1 MNSRQFRTQA
11 VACLMFAGSLYHTS
25 HVTYGMSSDEP
36 RATSHEQLALVT
48 RSRAPLAEDAN
59 QFRVVQNKV
68 EWDPKQTAIIIC
80 DMWNQHWCKGA
91 TERVAELAP
100 RINEVVSA
108 ARDKGVLIIHSP
120 SSTVT
125 PYANH
130 PARKRAQDAPQA
142 ANLPEGIAKWC
153 NWIHEGEK
161 ASYPID
167 QSDGGCDCQPQC
179 KQGPPW
185 PWRSQIDTIQI
196 RDEDAV
202 SDSGVEIWNLMEH
215 RGIKN
220 VILTGVH
227 TNMCVLGRP
236 FGLRNMA
243 RCGKEVMLMRD
254 LTDTMYN
261 SKMRPFVNH
270 FTGTDLI
277 VEHIE
282 KLVCPTIT
290 STVFTGKP
298 AFRFKEDKRPRVVI
312 ISAENEYGAAGT
324 LPEFAN
330 ELKTKY
336 GLYCEILQGSTE
348 NKGPELH
355 ELAGLEAL
363 TNADLA
369 VLFVRRRAL
378 RPEQMQY
385 LRDYLASGRPLIA
398 LRTACHAFDTRGS
411 APAGYAEWPKFDPE
425 VLGGNY
431 HGHYGSGPK
440 CTVTPASVFRQE
452 DAGAADAQGH
462 AILAG
467 VKLPF
472 TSDGSLYRV
481 SPLAASA
488 KPLLIG
494 TVPDKDPEPV
504 AWTDMYGQSRIFF
517 TSLGH
522 PDDFKIPAFR
532 QLLLNATFWAMNKP
546 VPN

>member
-1 MNSRQFRTQA
+1 M
-11 VACLMFAGSLYHTS
+11 
-25 HVTYGMSSDEP
+25 YGNASDEKV
-36 RATSHEQLALVT
+36 LLVT

-59 QFRVVQNKV
+59 QFRVVQKKV

-91 TERVAELAP
+91 TDRVAELAP
-100 RINEVVSA
+100 HINEVVSV
-108 ARDKGVLIIHSP
+108 ARDKGVLIIHAP
-120 SSTVT
+120 SGTVGA
-125 PYANH
+125 YADH
-130 PARKRAQDAPQA
+130 PARKRAQDAPKA
-142 ANLPEGIAKWC
+142 ANLPEGIDKWC

-167 QSDGGCDCQPQC
+167 QSDGGCDCQPTC

-185 PWRSQIDTIQI
+185 PWKSQIDTIQI
-196 RDEDAV
+196 RDEDAI
-202 SDSGVEIWNLMEH
+202 SDSGVEIWSLMEQ
-215 RGIKN
+215 RGVKN
-220 VILTGVH
+220 VILMGVH

-236 FGLRNMA
+236 FGLRNLA
-243 RCGKEVMLMRD
+243 RFGKDVVLMRD

-261 SKMRPFVNH
+261 SKMHPVVSH

-277 VEHIE
+277 VEHVE
-282 KLVCPTIT
+282 KLVCPSVT

-298 AFRFKEDKRPRVVI
+298 AFRFKDDKRPRVVF

-324 LPEFAN
+324 LPEFAH
-330 ELKTKY
+330 ELQLKS

-348 NKGPELH
+348 KSGPELH

-369 VLFVRRRAL
+369 VVFARRRAL
-378 RPEQMQY
+378 QPEQMKY
-385 LRDYLASGRPLIA
+385 LRDYLDSGRPLIG

-411 APAGYAEWPKFDPE
+411 APQGYAEWPKFDPE

-431 HGHYGSGPK
+431 HNHYGAGPK
-440 CTVTPASVFRQE
+440 CTVTPA
-452 DAGAADAQGH
+452 ADGEAH
-462 AILAG
+462 PILSG

-481 SPLAASA
+481 SPLASST
-488 KPLLIG
+488 KSLLIG
-494 TVPDKDPEPV
+494 TIPDKEPEPV
-504 AWTDMYGQSRIFF
+504 AWTNMYGQSRVFF

-522 PDDFKIPAFR
+522 ADDFKIPAFR
-532 QLLLNATFWAMNKP
+532 RLLLNAVFWAMDKP
-546 VPN
+546 LPH

>member
-1 MNSRQFRTQA
+1 MNTRQFKMLA
-11 VACLMFAGSLYHTS
+11 VASIVFAGLLCQASS
-25 HVTYGMSSDEP
+25 VVYGNAGDEKV
-36 RATSHEQLALVT
+36 LLVT

-59 QFRVVQNKV
+59 QFRLVQKKI
-68 EWDPKQTAIIIC
+68 EWDPRQTAIIIC

-100 RINEVVSA
+100 YINEVVSN
-108 ARDKGVLIIHSP
+108 ARDKGVLIIHAP
-120 SSTVT
+120 SGTVGS
-125 PYANH
+125 YADH
-130 PARKRAQDAPQA
+130 PARKRAQDAPKV
-142 ANLPEGIAKWC
+142 ANLPDGIDKWC

-161 ASYPID
+161 TVGYPID
-167 QSDGGCDCQPQC
+167 HSDGGCDCQPKC
-179 KQGPPW
+179 PQGN
-185 PWRSQIDTIQI
+185 PWRGQIDTIQI
-196 RDEDAV
+196 RDEDAI
-202 SDSGVEIWNLMEH
+202 SDSGVEIWSLMEQ
-215 RGIKN
+215 RGVKN
-220 VILTGVH
+220 VILMGVH

-243 RCGKEVMLMRD
+243 RFGKDVVLMRD

-261 SKMRPFVNH
+261 SRMHPVVSH

-277 VEHIE
+277 VEHVE
-282 KLVCPTIT
+282 KLVCPTVT
-290 STVFTGKP
+290 STAFTGKP
-298 AFRFKEDKRPRVVI
+298 AFRFKDDRRPRVVF
-312 ISAENEYGAAGT
+312 ISVENEYGAAGT

-330 ELKTKY
+330 ELKTRY

-348 NKGPELH
+348 KSGPELH

-369 VLFVRRRAL
+369 VVFVRRRAL
-378 RPEQMQY
+378 QPEQMKY
-385 LRDYLASGRPLIA
+385 LRDYLDSGKPLIG

-411 APAGYAEWPKFDPE
+411 APQGYAEWPKFDPE

-431 HGHYGSGPK
+431 NNHYGAGPK
-440 CTVTPASVFRQE
+440 CTVTPAANGE
-452 DAGAADAQGH
+452 GH

-481 SPLAASA
+481 SPLASST

-494 TVPDKDPEPV
+494 TIPDKEPEPV
-504 AWTDMYGQSRIFF
+504 AWTNMYGQSRVFF

-522 PDDFKIPAFR
+522 ADDFKNPAFR
-532 QLLLNATFWAMNKP
+532 RLLLNAVFWAMDKP
-546 VPN
+546 LPH

>member
-1 MNSRQFRTQA
+1 MNSRQFRTSA
-11 VACLMFAGSLYHTS
+11 VVCLVFAGLLYQTS
-25 HVTYGMSSDEP
+25 SVA
-36 RATSHEQLALVT
+36 RANSNDGQLLLVT

-59 QFRVVQNKV
+59 QFRVVQKRV

-100 RINEVVSA
+100 HINEVVSI
-108 ARDKGVLIIHSP
+108 ARDKGVLIIHAP
-120 SSTVT
+120 SGTVGA
-125 PYANH
+125 YADH
-130 PARKRAQDAPQA
+130 PARKRAQDAPKA
-142 ANLPEGIAKWC
+142 ANLPDGIDKWC

-167 QSDGGCDCQPQC
+167 QSDGGCDCQPTC

-185 PWRSQIDTIQI
+185 PWKSQIDTIQI
-196 RDEDAV
+196 RDEDAI
-202 SDSGVEIWNLMEH
+202 SDSGVEIWNLMEQ

-220 VILTGVH
+220 VILMGVH

-236 FGLRNMA
+236 FGLRNME
-243 RCGKEVMLMRD
+243 RFGKDVVLMRD

-261 SKMRPFVNH
+261 SKMHPFVSH
-270 FTGTDLI
+270 FTGTDLV
-277 VEHIE
+277 VEHVE

-298 AFRFKEDKRPRVVI
+298 AFRFKDDKRPRVVF

-330 ELKTKY
+330 ELKTRY

-348 NKGPELH
+348 SKGPELH

-369 VLFVRRRAL
+369 VVFVRRRAL
-378 RPEQMQY
+378 HPEQMQY
-385 LRDYLASGRPLIA
+385 LRDYLDAGKPLIG

-431 HGHYGSGPK
+431 HNHYGAGPK
-440 CTVTPASVFRQE
+440 CTVTPA
-452 DAGAADAQGH
+452 ADGEGH
-462 AILAG
+462 PILAG

-481 SPLAASA
+481 SPLASST

-494 TVPDKDPEPV
+494 TIPDKEPEPV
-504 AWTDMYGQSRIFF
+504 AWTNMYGKSRIFF

-522 PDDFKIPAFR
+522 PDDFNIPAFR
-532 QLLLNATFWAMNKP
+532 QLLLNAVFWAMDKP
-546 VPN
+546 LPH